1 MKRHYT
7 WMDLAR
13 DIATGAFGA
22 AIIIAIINWG
32 M

>member
-1 MKRHYT
+1 MKRPYT

-22 AIIIAIINWG
+22 GIIISIVYWG

>member
-1 MKRHYT
+1 MKRPYT

-22 AIIIAIINWG
+22 GIIISIIYWG